1 MTYIMR
7 LLIAQI
13 IFAQLI
19 TSSLALFTSTSSSQK
34 YYQKSVDGSSS
45 SSKSEALYLGGQQI
59 LDEWDEDEILNG
71 KKFNDH
77 GANEPK
83 ILSSAS
89 ESPLLPKT
97 SSSFFAMG
105 ASEELHMQHQST
117 LGRGIDGGMYGA
129 KPNTDTKTTDPRHL
143 LSSRIKGRRLH
154 LRGGVCITASKA
166 FPRVDGGSTSASNPI
181 DTSATYQAGSG
192 DFVNFFTCSYHYY
205 GGSFDGCMGG
215 NGQPYQLTFAITA
228 VTAGRELLWTRCS
241 SRGNCLQTW
250 PNAGRGGGGAVGNR
264 ANRAGNSNSYYHQM
278 GSRNANSRATSRCG
292 SKGSSCNYWHHTNFN
307 NIATNKGS
315 WTNMN
320 NAGRSGIHDS
330 VMVNLARQPTKYW
343 SSSGTSGAVSK
354 NQAGGLSIDK
364 IYQDYGAGW
373 YRATIGGFG
382 CETDTDTTWF
392 RIKKGGCT
400 PGQKCSTGTGLINGL
415 VACSGS
421 CLNCVAGQYSTD
433 GAACILCP
441 AGRSGSG
448 TKATA
453 LSSCSNCGHG
463 QGSTAGASTCSTC
476 AAGQYSNSG
485 QPCSSCAV
493 GQMSSAGVRSCS
505 TCSGGYYC
513 RRFYLFFGRNTRKFT
528 HAHFLS
534 PLLFYFLVLFLLSS
548 LVLYLLLSPTSSL
561 SVFL

>member
-1 MTYIMR
+1 MTASR
-7 LLIAQI
+7 A
-13 IFAQLI
+13 F
-19 TSSLALFTSTSSSQK
+19 SQ
-34 YYQKSVDGSSS
+34 VDGS
-45 SSKSEALYLGGQQI
+45 
-59 LDEWDEDEILNG
+59 N
-71 KKFNDH
+71 
-77 GANEPK
+77 
-83 ILSSAS
+83 
-89 ESPLLPKT
+89 
-97 SSSFFAMG
+97 
-105 ASEELHMQHQST
+105 
-117 LGRGIDGGMYGA
+117 A
-129 KPNTDTKTTDPRHL
+129 KA
-143 LSSRIKGRRLH
+143 
-154 LRGGVCITASKA
+154 GGV
-166 FPRVDGGSTSASNPI
+166 
-181 DTSATYQAGSG
+181 DTSATYKSGSR
-192 DFVNFFTCSYHYY
+192 DYVNFFTCSYHY
-205 GGSFDGCMGG
+205 GGSVFDSCMSGG
-215 NGQPYQLTFAITA
+215 SQSDQLTFSITA
-228 VTAGRELLWTRCS
+228 VDTDKAKNSEILWTRCES
-241 SRGNCLQTW
+241 TADCLTRW
-250 PNAGRGGGGAVGNR
+250 PKTGEGGDGPIGDKAG
-264 ANRAGNSNSYYHQM
+264 RAGNSDTYYHQM
-278 GSRNANSRATSRCG
+278 GSRDANNRATSRCG
-292 SKGSSCNYWHHTNFN
+292 SKGGSCNWWHSSNFAN
-307 NIATNKGS
+307 MNTNKGNS
-315 WTNMN
+315 AYMN
-320 NAGRSGIHDS
+320 NAGSSGIHAS
-330 VMVNLARQPTKYW
+330 LSMNPSRTATKYW
-343 SSSGTSGAVSK
+343 SDGGSSGGWSKSASG
-354 NQAGGLSIDK
+354 GIDIDK
-364 IYQDYGAGW
+364 IAADYGHGW